1 MAAQP
6 RCLQRRQLAEPETLR
21 TREET
26 EVHLSL
32 SFNYLI
38 GGDSLA
44 GKAIDTPVDA
54 GEGGLTAYSDG

>member
-1 MAAQP
+1 
-6 RCLQRRQLAEPETLR
+6 LAEPETLR